1 MATINKRAQGVRA
14 EAHANFMGGPSY
26 DINDPILRL
35 RVAASSSFFGE
46 PMYYHKDT
54 EDKVVKRY
62 TAGYRLQ
69 GDQLKYLCDTLHSS
83 APMEWR
89 SMSPAS
95 LMEKAIDDAL
105 DFSVEKTLQEAVR
118 LRNDDHMRATP
129 QVILV
134 RAANHKKAKGTGL
147 VRKYGIEVVKRLDET
162 CTGMS
167 YQLTKYGEDA
177 PIPNSLKRV
186 WSDVLE
192 KTSEYHM
199 AKYRMENREVKLVDV
214 VNLVHPKSDVVSKL
228 VKGELKNEETWEAIL
243 SANGPNDKKAAWI
256 KALDIMGHMS
266 IVKNLRNLN
275 EAGVDYKVYGKAFLE
290 GAAEGKQL
298 PFRYYSA
305 YQAVKDSASPAQLDG
320 LNDCLFASMGNLPEF
335 KGRVMSLCDNSGSA
349 KGATTSSMGKMQ
361 VSSIGNLTGIITGL
375 RSEEGYV
382 GVFGDE
388 LREMTIPKKASIFQM
403 VEQADALGAK
413 DRGETENGIWLFWDK
428 AIREKQHWD
437 HVFVYSDMQ
446 AGHGGL
452 YGVDGDTYKD
462 FVWGGWS
469 RGAGHQYIDV
479 PKLIN
484 AYRSKVNPKVMV
496 YLVQIAGHQDTIIP
510 EFYDRTY
517 ILGGW
522 SEGIL
527 WFAAKM
533 AGLYNTPKQ

>member
-1 MATINKRAQGVRA
+1 MATVNKKAQGVRA
-14 EAHANFMGGPSY
+14 EAHANWMGGPSY

-46 PMYYHKDT
+46 PMYYHKDA

-62 TAGYRLQ
+62 EAGYRLQ
-69 GDQLKYLCDTLHSS
+69 GDQLKHLRDTLH
-83 APMEWR
+83 AMDPEEWR
-89 SMSPAS
+89 GMSPAS
-95 LMEKAIDDAL
+95 LMEKAIDGAL
-105 DFSVEKTLQEAVR
+105 DFSIEKTLEEAVR
-118 LRNDDHMRATP
+118 LRNEDHMRTAP

-134 RAANHKKAKGTGL
+134 RAANHKKAKGSGL
-147 VRKYGIEVVKRLDET
+147 VQKYGAEIVKRLDEP
-162 CTGMS
+162 CTGLA
-167 YQLTKYGEDA
+167 YQISKYGKDA
-177 PIPNSLKRV
+177 PIPNALKTV
-186 WSDVLE
+186 WGKVLE
-192 KTSEYHM
+192 ATSEYHM

-228 VKGELKNEETWEAIL
+228 VKGELKNTETWEAIL
-243 SANGPNDKKAAWI
+243 SANGKNDKKVAWE
-256 KALDIMGHMS
+256 KALDIMGHMA

-275 EAGVDYKVYGKAFLE
+275 EAGVDYKIYAEKFLK

-305 YQAVKDSASPAQLDG
+305 YQAVKEGASPAQLDG
-320 LNDCLFASMGNLPEF
+320 LNDCLFESMGNLPAF

-361 VSSIGNLTGIITGL
+361 VSSIGNLTGIITGM
-375 RSEEGYV
+375 RAEEGYL

-388 LREMTIPKKASIFQM
+388 LRVMSVPKKASVFQM

-413 DRGETENGIWLFWDK
+413 DAGGTENGIWLFWDK
-428 AIREKQHWD
+428 AIKDKEHWD

-452 YGVDGDTYKD
+452 YGLDGASYKD
-462 FVWGGWS
+462 YVWGGF
-469 RGAGHQYIDV
+469 GAGHQYIDV

-496 YLVQIAGHQDTIIP
+496 YLVQIAGHQDTIVP